1 MKIQSAKRLVE
12 NTAANR
18 VIALFV
24 LISFIFTVS
33 CTTTKVHPIHTT
45 LPQEQAR
52 DVKKGDTVKVVTHSG
67 ERYKFKV
74 DHISKEEIEGE
85 GIKLALAEIASI
97 KKVRLTGKRVAI
109 VVGIIALVAG
119 LIFLALSTDY
129 QSRKRY
135 GAVNTSTGEGR

>member
-1 MKIQSAKRLVE
+1 MKSQSAKRLVE
-12 NTAANR
+12 KTALNR
-18 VIALFV
+18 VISLLV
-24 LISFIFTVS
+24 LISFSFTVS

-74 DHISKEEIEGE
+74 DNISKDEIEGE
-85 GIKLALAEIASI
+85 GIKLAFAEIVSI
-97 KKVRLTGKRVAI
+97 KKVRITGKRVAI
-109 VVGIIALVAG
+109 AVAIIALVAG
-119 LIFLALSTDY
+119 FIFLALSTDY
-129 QSRKRY
+129 QGRKRY